1 MRFALAILVCS
12 VPAIGVADASNPWP
26 AVFEMMEAKDCMASE
41 EEIIAVLTDEGVDSW
56 TRNIMIANAG
66 ESGTFSHDRES
77 GTYTLHKTEKCT

>member
-1 MRFALAILVCS
+1 MTNIHKLKIEPMTPETFA
-12 VPAIGVADASNPWP
+12 PFG
-26 AVFEMMEAKDCMASE
+26 EMMEAKDCMASE